1 MFNFI
6 FQTIVLTKNINSVFN
21 FTRKNNK
28 KEIVNQQIYQ
38 IINTAVNLNIIK
50 EIIKGKINIIKF
62 TINKIN
68 LTSNIIIQ
76 FN

>member
-6 FQTIVLTKNINSVFN
+6 FQTIFLTKNINGVFN
-21 FTRKNNK
+21 FTKKNNK

>member
-38 IINTAVNLNIIK
+38 IINTVINFNIIK
-50 EIIKGKINIIKF
+50 QIIKGKINIIKL
-62 TINKIN
+62 TININ
-68 LTSNIIIQ
+68 KFNIKLHHLI
-76 FN
+76 